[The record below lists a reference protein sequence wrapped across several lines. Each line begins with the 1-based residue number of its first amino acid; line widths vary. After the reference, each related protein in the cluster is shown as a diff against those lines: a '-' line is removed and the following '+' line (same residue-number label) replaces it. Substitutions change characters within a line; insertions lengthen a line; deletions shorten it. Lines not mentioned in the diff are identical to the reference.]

1 VLRKFLP
8 VIWKFRSTND
18 ESISLKDLR
27 EEIGLLKTETSWDTF
42 QFAIYSEIERLGFSR
57 FRLSPTVISTMD
69 PPMPFLIDSVMALNT
84 EDRIYLKKLAK
95 NYNKIGGG
103 MRGTMY
109 FSAPDSRIQKILTLI
124 ELKSEINKYYK
135 SNSEIDSNQSIEF
148 VEFGGNR
155 TICRISNS

>member
-1 VLRKFLP
+1 
-8 VIWKFRSTND
+8 
-18 ESISLKDLR
+18 
-27 EEIGLLKTETSWDTF
+27 
-42 QFAIYSEIERLGFSR
+42 
-57 FRLSPTVISTMD
+57 MD